1 MTNAGDNRPFEELV
15 DAARHGEHRAV
26 AALWRGLHPRLV
38 AYYRVAAPTEADDIA
53 SDVWIEVA
61 RGIGRFRGDADAF
74 RRWAFTIARRRLI
87 DHQRRAQR
95 RRTDP
100 VAAEDLAEHAGPDDP
115 EAVVADALTT
125 ETALGL
131 VRRLPPDQADA
142 VLLRV
147 VAGLSAEDAAKVM
160 GKRAGAVRVLQHRG
174 LRRLAE
180 ALGEDPGDDPGEDPE
195 GV

>member
-1 MTNAGDNRPFEELV
+1 MTAAGDNRPFEDLV

-26 AALWRGLHPRLV
+26 AALWRDLHPRLV
-38 AYYRVAAPTEADDIA
+38 AYYRVAAPSEADDIA
-53 SDVWIEVA
+53 SDVWIEIA

-87 DHQRRAQR
+87 DHQRRAHR

-100 VAAEDLAEHAGPDDP
+100 TPVETLAEVPAPDDP
-115 EAVVADALTT
+115 EALVVEALTT
-125 ETALGL
+125 ETAVAL
-131 VRRLPPDQADA
+131 VRGLPPDQADA

-147 VAGLSAEDAAKVM
+147 VAGLSAEDAAQVM

-180 ALGEDPGDDPGEDPE
+180 ALGEDPGEDPE
-195 GV
+195 GL